1 MTRLGFVLTA
11 LLAVAGVMR
20 SAPVA
25 AQDDVARVTGAGEA
39 LFSSVATFNGVTL
52 SGLELGQGLFIA
64 VDGSAKGQ
72 FLAVLRGTSL
82 LGQAQD
88 VIVEG
93 TVSGGSVV
101 GNGSVTLS
109 GTAIVNMGDG
119 TIPVPGVPFTA
130 TVSTSSLALILD
142 ATALP
147 TATVTAGSIT
157 IE

>member
-11 LLAVAGVMR
+11 LLAVAGVMGP
-20 SAPVA
+20 APVA
-25 AQDDVARVTGAGEA
+25 AQDDAVGVTGAGEA

-52 SGLELGQGLFIA
+52 SGLKLGQGLFIA
-64 VDGSAKGQ
+64 ADGSAKGQ

-82 LGQAQD
+82 LGAAQD
-88 VIVEG
+88 IIVEG
-93 TVSGGSVV
+93 TVSGSSVV
-101 GNGSVTLS
+101 GNGSVTLG
-109 GTAIVNMGDG
+109 GTATVDTGDG
-119 TIPVPGVPFTA
+119 TLPMPGVPFTA
-130 TVSTSSLALILD
+130 TVSTSSLALILN